1 MEIHAKKNSVG
12 VQWLKKASKDK
23 GEDLYAWDGTSH
35 VIHVETLLE
44 VNPDLF
50 HRSSRESG
58 AGSNKDNNKSNDN
71 GKGKSKRRDLF
82 CSIDTCRGR
91 CKGVKFENPAKSI
104 GDAMKK
110 SGKNSNR
117 GGKSVDRVK
126 RERDSSAERDEEKKK
141 EEKNAEMFFSKK
153 KKDNS
158 SNVEIKKEEEE
169 EEKAMHEITNDGN
182 KNLAAAFHAAAA
194 GTGVKK
200 TNNNNSGDDNAKS
213 QKKIVE
219 WSKNVTGDTVCE
231 KVPVPFNYI
240 TNRFMHSSDGKIVEE
255 ERYYTSCSCKRLAS
269 IFTSNQDDPVTEND
283 VHDFNKGMCPT
294 RGIDCGMVAFKFH
307 VFKCADERVGFGIRA
322 TEDIS
327 LGSFICEYVGEIL
340 TREEAQTREVQY
352 VKQGYYYLH
361 DITGAVDNKRYSI
374 DPTHNGN
381 FGRFFNHSCSPNC
394 TTLELPN
401 NSQKNKKYSNPR
413 SAPTEKERL
422 VETMKYMPRLAFFAC
437 KDIKKGEQLTIDYSP
452 GRHDGAEYMDDGA
465 GGARKKCHKLRQTV
479 ECRCGERVCKG
490 WLF

>member
-58 AGSNKDNNKSNDN
+58 AGSNNGNN
-71 GKGKSKRRDLF
+71 KRRDLF

-91 CKGVKFENPAKSI
+91 CKGVTFKNPAMSI

-126 RERDSSAERDEEKKK
+126 RARDSSAERDEEEKKK
-141 EEKNAEMFFSKK
+141 EEEEENAKMFFSKK
-153 KKDNS
+153 AKDNS
-158 SNVEIKKEEEE
+158 GVKVEIKKEEEE
-169 EEKAMHEITNDGN
+169 EEKAMQEITNDGN

-200 TNNNNSGDDNAKS
+200 TNNNNNNSGDENAKS

-240 TNRFMHSSDGKIVEE
+240 TNRFMRSSDGKIIEE

-269 IFTSNQDDPVTEND
+269 IFTSNKDDPVTEND

-307 VFKCADERVGFGIRA
+307 VFKCADERIGFGIRA

-465 GGARKKCHKLRQTV
+465 GGAHKKCHKLRQTV
-479 ECRCGERVCKG
+479 ECRCGESVCKG

>member
-1 MEIHAKKNSVG
+1 M
-12 VQWLKKASKDK
+12 QWLEKASKDK

-58 AGSNKDNNKSNDN
+58 AGSNDCNNNNNNNKSN
-71 GKGKSKRRDLF
+71 KRRDLF

-91 CKGVKFENPAKSI
+91 CKNVTFKNPAKNI

-110 SGKNSNR
+110 SGKSSNR
-117 GGKSVDRVK
+117 RGKSVDRVK
-126 RERDSSAERDEEKKK
+126 RERDSSAERDEEEEKKK
-141 EEKNAEMFFSKK
+141 EEEEKIAKMFFSMMKK
-153 KKDNS
+153 DKKDNS
-158 SNVEIKKEEEE
+158 GVEVEIKKEEE

-194 GTGVKK
+194 GMGVKK
-200 TNNNNSGDDNAKS
+200 TKNNSGDDNAKC

-240 TNRFMHSSDGKIVEE
+240 TNRFMRSSDGKIIEE
-255 ERYYTSCSCKRLAS
+255 ERYYTSCSCRRLAK
-269 IFTSNQDDPVTEND
+269 IFTSNKEDPVTEND

-340 TREEAQTREVQY
+340 TREEAQAREVQY
-352 VKQGYYYLH
+352 VEQGYYYLH

-401 NSQKNKKYSNPR
+401 NAQKNNKYSNPR
-413 SAPTEKERL
+413 NAPTEKERL
-422 VETMKYMPRLAFFAC
+422 VETMKFMPRLAFFAC

-452 GRHDGAEYMDDGA
+452 GRHDGAEYIMDDGA
-465 GGARKKCHKLRQTV
+465 GGAHKKCHKLRQTV
-479 ECRCGERVCKG
+479 ECLCGERVCKG